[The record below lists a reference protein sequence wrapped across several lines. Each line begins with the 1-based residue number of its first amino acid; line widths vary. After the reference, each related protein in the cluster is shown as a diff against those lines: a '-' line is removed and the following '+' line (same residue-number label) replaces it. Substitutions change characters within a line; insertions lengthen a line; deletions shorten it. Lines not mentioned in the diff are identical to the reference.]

1 MGFLEAVTPRTHL
14 VLTSGLFAA
23 ALALLGTAWLLEG
36 SPAESTYGSAAH
48 GATDEGTAPEPA
60 LHAVVIRPGPA
71 TPKVLA
77 TLPQTGGVPAMV
89 SCSTCHATRRPDVT
103 NASAE
108 ALNEFH
114 QGLRYRH
121 GDLSCLSCHN
131 AANYD
136 TLRRADGTAIE
147 YPNTIQLCAQ
157 CHGPQYR
164 DYQNGSHGGMTGH
177 WDLRAGG
184 RVRNTCTDCH
194 DVHSPAYPQVQ
205 PVFPP
210 VDRGARQQRD
220 RAAVHAHDTSL
231 HAAQP

>member
-1 MGFLEAVTPRTHL
+1 MALTL
-14 VLTSGLFAA
+14 VLFGAT
-23 ALALLGTAWLLEG
+23 WLLRG
-36 SPAESTYGSAAH
+36 AGAESGAGDRAA
-48 GATDEGTAPEPA
+48 GAASQSTAVAQPPAPVPA
-60 LHAVVIRPGPA
+60 LHAVRIRPGPA

-89 SCSTCHATRRPDVT
+89 SCSTCHATRRPDLT

-114 QGLRYRH
+114 QGLKYQH
-121 GDLSCLSCHN
+121 GGQTCLSCHN
-131 AANYD
+131 AGNYD
-136 TLRRADGTAIE
+136 TLRRADGTALE

-164 DYQNGSHGGMTGH
+164 DYLNGSHGGMTGH
-177 WDLRAGG
+177 WDLRAGE

-194 DVHSPAYPQVQ
+194 DVHAPAYPRVQ

-210 VDRGARQQRD
+210 QDRGARQQRE
-220 RAAVHAHDTSL
+220 RAAAHEHETSAHAP
-231 HAAQP
+231 QP

>member
-1 MGFLEAVTPRTHL
+1 MTPRKHL
-14 VLTSGLFAA
+14 VLRSSLTVL
-23 ALALLGTAWLLEG
+23 ALAAVLFTTSWIVRATPAQEG
-36 SPAESTYGSAAH
+36 LPRHDSGAGSNPATGP
-48 GATDEGTAPEPA
+48 DPA
-60 LHAVVIRPGPA
+60 LHAVRIRPGPQ
-71 TPKVLA
+71 TPKVMA

-89 SCSTCHATRRPDVT
+89 SCSTCHATRRPDIA

-108 ALNEFH
+108 ALDEFH
-114 QGLRYRH
+114 QGLKYRH
-121 GDLSCLSCHN
+121 GGLSCLSCHN

-136 TLRRADGTAIE
+136 TLRRADGAAIA

-177 WDLRAGG
+177 WDLRVGE

-194 DVHSPAYPQVQ
+194 DVHAPAYPRVR

-210 VDRGARQQRD
+210 QDRGARQQRD
-220 RAAVHAHDTSL
+220 RAAAHEVSPHGTG
-231 HAAQP
+231 H

>member
-1 MGFLEAVTPRTHL
+1 MPRKHV
-14 VLTSGLFAA
+14 VLRSSFA
-23 ALALLGTAWLLEG
+23 ALALVALLGASWLLRAAPG
-36 SPAESTYGSAAH
+36 DGASGGQTATGAPGVADASPT
-48 GATDEGTAPEPA
+48 
-60 LHAVVIRPGPA
+60 LHPVHVRPGPA
-71 TPKVLA
+71 TPKVMA

-114 QGLRYRH
+114 QGLQYRH
-121 GDLSCLSCHN
+121 GGLSCLSCHN

-136 TLRRADGTAIE
+136 TLRRADGTALE
-147 YPNTIQLCAQ
+147 YPNTVQLCAQ

-164 DYQNGSHGGMTGH
+164 DYLNGSHGGMTGH
-177 WDLRAGG
+177 WDLRVGG

-194 DVHSPAYPQVQ
+194 DVHAPAYPQVR

-210 VDRGARQQRD
+210 RDRGARQQLERS
-220 RAAVHAHDTSL
+220 AAETHETSS
-231 HAAQP
+231 HAAQH